1 MYHVYLSI
9 PQLMDSWLVSAVWFY
24 EGCCYGY
31 PRKSFSVD
39 VCFHFSWVYR
49 SGISESYGNS
59 VSLFEELPD
68 SFTILHSYQQFMRFL
83 IFPHPC
89 EHLLALK
96 NKKMYLFIYFWLF
109 WVFAAAHAFL
119 QLRRAG
125 GLPYSCKCMASRCGG
140 FPCCV
145 LGLWRARASG
155 AERVRSLVVV
165 HGL

>member
-1 MYHVYLSI
+1 
-9 PQLMDSWLVSAVWFY
+9 MDSWLVSAVWFY

-109 WVFAAAHAFL
+109 WVFAAAGRLSLVAVSRGYSSLQHTAFSL
-119 QLRRAG
+119 
-125 GLPYSCKCMASRCGG
+125 GG
-140 FPCCV
+140 FSCYRAWTLWRVGSSQSRDQTCV
-145 LGLWRARASG
+145 LLHWQADS
-155 AERVRSLVVV
+155 
-165 HGL
+165 